1 MKKFKTGIVVTVLAL
16 GAGLA
21 AGATTLS
28 GTATAATAVQ
38 QCAAL
43 ARTAGDAMMSM
54 SCCAPKGGGT
64 AEARPD
70 KGVQRATVVIDGGYT
85 PATVKVKVGQPVELT
100 FERREK
106 GGCGSE
112 VRFAGLDIS
121 RTLKTGEKTV
131 VKFTPQKAG
140 NYSFSCA
147 MGMYQ
152 GQVVA
157 Q

>member
-1 MKKFKTGIVVTVLAL
+1 VRGSSTHCGSRHDVDVVL
-16 GAGLA
+16 
-21 AGATTLS
+21 
-28 GTATAATAVQ
+28 
-38 QCAAL
+38 
-43 ARTAGDAMMSM
+43 
-54 SCCAPKGGGT
+54 
-64 AEARPD
+64 
-70 KGVQRATVVIDGGYT
+70 RATVVIDGGYT

-112 VRFAGLDIS
+112 VRFATVNVS
-121 RTLKTGEKTV
+121 RTLKTGEKAVIT
-131 VKFTPQKAG
+131 FTPQKAG